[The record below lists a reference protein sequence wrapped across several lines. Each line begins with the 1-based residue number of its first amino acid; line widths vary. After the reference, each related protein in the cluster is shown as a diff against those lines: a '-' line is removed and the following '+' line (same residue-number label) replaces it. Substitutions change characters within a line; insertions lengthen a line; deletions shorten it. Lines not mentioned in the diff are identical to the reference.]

1 MKARGRAVRL
11 TLLAVMS
18 TVIMISQVQ
27 AGTSCHRINAKG
39 FGQGTGGTGLPGDP
53 ATTEAQIVGGGLLQG
68 ATDASF
74 TFTDTDFTPP
84 VLPFDGPLMFTTN
97 RATLTVFLTGT
108 LDPATGVF
116 MANGPVVDATG
127 KLEGA
132 TGSLIF
138 EGVQNLADGTF
149 VETVTGQICVDLAP

>member
-1 MKARGRAVRL
+1 MKARGCAVRL

-39 FGQGTGGTGLPGDP
+39 FGQATGGTGLPGDP

-68 ATDASF
+68 ATDAGF
-74 TFTDTDFTPP
+74 TFTDFTPP
-84 VLPFDGPLMFTTN
+84 VFPFDGSLMFTTN

-108 LDPATGVF
+108 LDLATGVF